1 MERWTMTARTFHRW
15 AVVTTVGVC
24 LVIVAGGVVRLTGSG
39 LGCDDWP
46 NCNTE
51 RFVDV
56 SSAHAAIEQVNR
68 LVSALIGIP
77 AIIVAIGGFRV
88 RPRRDGLIGPSV
100 GLLVAILANGV
111 LGGLTVRGD
120 LHPALVQ
127 SHFVLALVA
136 VTLGMVAADRSSGR
150 SPAGVGGSPVDL
162 RRWLFVVTAGT
173 AAAIVTG
180 TVVTGTGPHAGDE
193 DVRRWGFDISEVAR
207 IHGIVVLATIGIFA
221 ALFWRLRGA
230 ALPRR
235 VWASL
240 STWMFVAVVQGAIGY
255 LQYFNGVPEVLVAV
269 HIAGAT
275 LLWVATVHMLQ
286 VTATHEPAPQPTE
299 PSRLVGS
306 GEVLPG

>member
-1 MERWTMTARTFHRW
+1 MTARTFHRW
-15 AVVTTVGVC
+15 AVVTTIGVC

-51 RFVDV
+51 HFVDV
-56 SSAHAAIEQVNR
+56 SSTHAAIEQINR

-77 AIIVAIGGFRV
+77 TLVVAIGSFRV
-88 RPRRDGLIGPSV
+88 RPRRDGLIGPST

-136 VTLGMVAADRSSGR
+136 VTLGMVVADRSGDR
-150 SPAGVGGSPVDL
+150 APAGVGASPVDL

-193 DVRRWGFDISEVAR
+193 NTRRWGFDISTVAR
-207 IHGIVVLATIGIFA
+207 IHGLVVLATIGFVVV
-221 ALFWRLRGA
+221 LFWRLRGA

-235 VWASL
+235 VWTAL
-240 STWMFVAVVQGAIGY
+240 STWMFVAIVQGAVGY

-269 HIAGAT
+269 HVAGAT
-275 LLWVATVHMLQ
+275 LLWVATVHLLQ
-286 VTATHEPAPQPTE
+286 VTTPHQPSPQPAE
-299 PSRLVGS
+299 HSRLVGS
-306 GEVLPG
+306 GGALPG